1 MEPKDLKGENIIF
14 KSNEDILER
23 YGDIFDKETIGEENY
38 YIEKENDLEK
48 TDPFRFFI
56 TPNGLIALS
65 SSTGIPGDERDVWDL
80 DFEDEIIRRFLE
92 FLDAFI
98 SEKKSYN
105 EFRDLQGLI
114 PYSNGY
120 SYRIY
125 RYNNHRDSEIVKY
138 VLDEKRMGYILSQYT
153 QK

>member
-1 MEPKDLKGENIIF
+1 MEPKDFKNENLIF

-23 YGDIFDKETIGEENY
+23 YGDIFEKEVIEGNNY
-38 YIEKENDLEK
+38 YIEKENDIEK
-48 TDPFRFFI
+48 TDLFRFFI

-80 DFEDEIIRRFLE
+80 DFQDKIIRRFLE
-92 FLDAFI
+92 FLDTFI
-98 SEKKSYN
+98 FEKKPST
-105 EFRDLQGLI
+105 ELKVLQGLI

-125 RYNNHRDSEIVKY
+125 TYNNRRDSETVKS
-138 VLDEKRMGYILSQYT
+138 VLDERRMGYILSQYT
-153 QK
+153 QD